1 MTFDTALSGIRSA
14 SSDLSVTGNNI
25 ANASTTGFKASRA
38 EFGDIYATSVIGAG
52 NNPVGSGVRLQ
63 NVAQQ
68 FTQGAVAFTKNEL
81 DLAVNGNGF
90 FVVQQNGEQFYT
102 RAGTFGIDRDGH
114 VVNNVGAVLQ
124 GFPADAR
131 GNVSGIQGDIQISTS
146 NLAPRATTRVE
157 SQLVLDSTSK
167 VLQSDGVRFSTEG
180 GAVGVTQVG
189 LQESTRTTLPTQTDF
204 TLPLPTDF
212 SAQTIGFDLELS
224 GASSNNGTVSINL
237 NTNFGVPATINT
249 FNDLRTLAGVI
260 NSQIFSPVAPQTA
273 INVLANAVDVGGGQY
288 RLEFTSLEEG
298 EASQIRLL
306 NGNAQAADMGLPVG
320 PATGVSTPGIAHVD
334 NGYPAQSID
343 ITDPDGEVITYNSAA
358 GATAASVA
366 SEMNALAGV
375 SATAQTNVRLV
386 MANYNNSNGN
396 LEVDVNGVVLRGATL
411 EVLGDQINLLTDST
425 LPGLSAEI
433 DATTGDLLISSA
445 VGEDIAISIASPDD
459 GDSIE
464 VVGNEAA
471 PPQILEVDN
480 NNTLN
485 IANATAAAGNSIV
498 VGGSIDIVLL
508 EGYSMDNPNP
518 TSIGLFGPLNDNTF
532 VNATLNAFDPTDP
545 GTYNSATSMTIYDS
559 LGNSHILTQYFVKQ
573 DYDPADTSTAQN
585 HWMMYVQIDGQD
597 VGDPDTTLPPPENT
611 LPTRAGFNV
620 RFNKDGS
627 LNPLLS
633 DSVLISNW
641 TPLDDNGVANGAL
654 GPQNVLAGGSSSNIQ
669 DPPSSSNF
677 VLDLAGTTQYGSVFS
692 VEDVDQNGFTT
703 GRLSG
708 MNIDASGVI
717 FARFTNG
724 ESQVLGQLVLADF
737 ANNQGLQ
744 PVGDSM
750 WAENYESGP
759 PTVGTPGSAALGA
772 IQAGAL
778 EESNVDLSEELV
790 NLIIAQRNF
799 QASAKTIETAN
810 QVTQTIINLR

>member
-68 FTQGAVAFTKNEL
+68 FTQGAVGFTKNEL
-81 DLAVNGNGF
+81 DLAINGNGF
-90 FVVQQNGEQFYT
+90 FVVQQNGGQFYT
-102 RAGTFGIDRDGH
+102 RSGTFGIDRDGH
-114 VVNNVGAVLQ
+114 VVNNAGAVLQ

-131 GNVSGIQGDIQISTS
+131 GNISGIQGDIQISTS

-157 SQLVLDSTSK
+157 SKLVLDSTSE
-167 VLQSDGVRFSTEG
+167 VLQSNGVRFSTEG

-189 LQESTRTTLPTQTDF
+189 LEESTRTTLVSQSDF

-212 SAQTIGFDLELS
+212 SAQTIDFDLELS

-237 NTNFGVPATINT
+237 NTNSGVPETINT
-249 FNDLRTLAGVI
+249 FNDLRTLAGAI
-260 NSQIFSPVAPQTA
+260 NSQIFSPVAPQTP

-306 NGNAQAADMGLPVG
+306 NGNAQAADMGLQVD
-320 PATGVSTPGIAHVD
+320 PATGVSTPGVAHVD
-334 NGYPAQSID
+334 NGYPTQSID
-343 ITDPDGEVITYNSAA
+343 ITDPDGDVITYTSAA

-386 MANYNNSNGN
+386 MANYNNQNGN

-433 DATTGDLLISSA
+433 DAATGDLLISSS
-445 VGEDIAISIASPDD
+445 VGEDVAISIASSDD

-464 VVGNEAA
+464 VVGNEGA

-485 IANATAAAGNSIV
+485 IANATAAAGNTIV

-508 EGYSMDNPNP
+508 EGYSMANPNP

-559 LGNSHILTQYFVKQ
+559 LGNAHILTQYFVKQ
-573 DYDPADTSTAQN
+573 DYDPADTTTSQN
-585 HWMMYVQIDGQD
+585 HWRMYVQIDGQD

-641 TPLDDNGVANGAL
+641 TPLGDNGVANGAM

-669 DPPSSSNF
+669 DPPNSSNF

-708 MNIDASGVI
+708 MNIDESGVI

>member
-573 DYDPADTSTAQN
+573 DYDPADPSTAQN